1 MAARRAALK
10 GGNVLL
16 LRGIVVLIVLL
27 AMVLP
32 AGAEE
37 LARWD
42 DPVGDDT
49 GDGGY
54 TYPTDP
60 AFGDGGEA
68 DLLSFSIGKENGSL
82 VFEFKI
88 RHLVDP
94 WNVGN
99 RLTMVAVAIDTDE
112 GGDNE
117 LRRNANAL
125 LAEPSEYQ
133 VFAAGGVV
141 EVINTG
147 SEPVDLG
154 ASVETDIENG
164 TIRIRVPIDEIDG
177 AASDWRFT
185 PAVGLQD
192 DYGAGGLGDFREVK
206 KVAEEWR
213 GGGGDDLAINTNIYD
228 IIVPEPRKIL
238 GLFGGGRRSQEEIL
252 GAYNLET
259 GQMVVLP
266 ALALE

>member
-1 MAARRAALK
+1 M
-10 GGNVLL
+10 LL
-16 LRGIVVLIVLL
+16 LVMVVAAVP
-27 AMVLP
+27 V
-32 AGAEE
+32 GAEE

-49 GDGGY
+49 GDGDY

-68 DLLSFSIGKENGSL
+68 DLLSFAIEKDNGSL

-88 RHLVDP
+88 RNLVDP

-125 LAEPSEYQ
+125 LAAPSEYQ
-133 VFAAGGVV
+133 VFSAGEVV
-141 EVINTG
+141 EVIDAG
-147 SEPVDLG
+147 AEPVDVG
-154 ASVETDIENG
+154 ASVDTDIKNG
-164 TIRIRVPIDEIDG
+164 IIRITVPIEGIDG
-177 AASDWRFT
+177 AASDWNFT

-206 KVAEEWR
+206 RTAEEWR
-213 GGGGDDLAINTNIYD
+213 GGGGDDLAIDPNIYD

-238 GLFGGGRRSQEEIL
+238 GLFGGSKRSQKDIL
-252 GAYNLET
+252 GDYDLET
-259 GQMVVLP
+259 GRLVTLP
-266 ALALE
+266 ALSLD